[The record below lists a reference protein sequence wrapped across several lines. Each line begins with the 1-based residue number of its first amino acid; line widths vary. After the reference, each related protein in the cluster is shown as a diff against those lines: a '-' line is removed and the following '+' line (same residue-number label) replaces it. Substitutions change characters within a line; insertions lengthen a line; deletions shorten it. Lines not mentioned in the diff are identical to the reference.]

1 MGQQLKDGLGQAWN
15 MVATFVPK
23 LVGFLIVLLIGWLI
37 AKAVSKALG
46 LVLGKVG
53 FGRLVEKTGL
63 NGVVGQ
69 QKIDGRLQDERE
81 GRIAIRGGEHP
92 MARADQAAAQKP
104 AEVVVVLGQQ
114 DPCHGVS

>member
-46 LVLGKVG
+46 LVLGKAG
-53 FGRLVEKTGL
+53 FGKLVEKTGL
-63 NGVVGQ
+63 LCKRNEPPRR
-69 QKIDGRLQDERE
+69 DN
-81 GRIAIRGGEHP
+81 
-92 MARADQAAAQKP
+92 AANR
-104 AEVVVVLGQQ
+104 VLPSQ
-114 DPCHGVS
+114 